1 MRQNRQITTKGNI
14 RYLFVLAFLSML
26 VFGLYHIR
34 RVIQSGNEEYGEITR
49 VAQTA
54 SVMMHFD
61 DLLKL
66 NALPEDTLKIEYTKL
81 KRMLQQIRSLN
92 KSARFSYI
100 YTIRNGKVLFM
111 VDSEPEN
118 SPDCSPPGQELT
130 EATALDRKL
139 MEDGSKQTIEFSKD
153 RWGDW
158 VSILVPLKHPVTN
171 KTIAVFGMDF
181 DAKVWQSIR
190 WKDLALAILIVVLS
204 LVAIVFI
211 AIIISNSQKLK
222 RDYRLL
228 KRTEME
234 LLMAKEKA
242 EESDRLKTSFL
253 KNISHEI
260 RTPMNSILGFAGLLK
275 EQELPL
281 EYKELYLQNMINS
294 GQRMLSTIYD
304 IIDLSR
310 VQSGQ
315 ISATIVRTNMA
326 EQLYRLLDA
335 FSNAAKE
342 KGLEY
347 RCTISQEDKDLFFYT
362 DSEMLHSVLEKLL
375 WNALK
380 FTSKGFIEVGYQAKG
395 NTLEFYVMDSGV
407 GVDEVQKSFIFEY
420 FRQGNESMTRNHE
433 GNGLGLTIAKAYV
446 EILGGTIWVESNEGK
461 GSIFRFTIPFFKH
474 APDLGTIS

>member
-1 MRQNRQITTKGNI
+1 MRQTNRTLTKGSF

-54 SVMMHFD
+54 AVMMHYD

-66 NALPEDTLKIEYTKL
+66 NALPEDTLKPEYTKL
-81 KRMLQQIRSLN
+81 KLMLLQIRNLN

-111 VDSEPEN
+111 VDSEPKN

-130 EATALDRKL
+130 EATSLDKKL
-139 MEDGSKQTIEFSKD
+139 MEDGSKQKIEFSED
-153 RWGDW
+153 RWGNW
-158 VSILVPLKHPVTN
+158 VSILVPLKHPVTH

-181 DAKVWQSIR
+181 DAKVWKSIR
-190 WKDLALAILIVVLS
+190 WTDLALAILIVFLS
-204 LVAIVFI
+204 LVATVFI

-222 RDYRLL
+222 RDYLLL
-228 KRTEME
+228 KKTEME
-234 LLMAKEKA
+234 LLISKEKA

-275 EQELPL
+275 EQDISFEN
-281 EYKELYLQNMINS
+281 KEMYLLNMINS
-294 GQRMLSTIYD
+294 GQRMLNTIND

-315 ISATIVRTNMA
+315 ISATIERANMA
-326 EQLYRLLDA
+326 EQLYRLQDEF
-335 FSNAAKE
+335 FSIAKE

-347 RCTISQEDKDLFFYT
+347 RCPLSQEDMELFFYT
-362 DSEMLHSVLEKLL
+362 DAELLHVVLQKLL
-375 WNALK
+375 WNAFK
-380 FTSKGFIEVGYQAKG
+380 FTSKGFVEVGYRLEG
-395 NTLEFYVMDSGV
+395 PFIEFYIKDSGL
-407 GVDEVQKSFIFEY
+407 GVAESQKTFIFEY
-420 FRQGNESMTRNHE
+420 FRQGNDSMTRNHE

-446 EILGGTIWVESNEGK
+446 EMLGGTIWVESEEGN
-461 GSIFRFTIPFFKH
+461 GSTFKFTIPFNKH
-474 APDLGTIS
+474 